1 MYGGLVGWFS
11 NVACECY
18 PNSLKLRHG
27 KILSPKGKIPHRG
40 VPIENQSYL
49 RFSYFYLNRSWSY
62 YKIDYFIK
70 KKKK

>member
-40 VPIENQSYL
+40 APIENQSYL
-49 RFSYFYLNRSWSY
+49 RFSYFT
-62 YKIDYFIK
+62 
-70 KKKK
+70 